1 MKLGFAPTRRS
12 IFSAPDAEE
21 LSGIDAAYMA
31 GIALGIFDKQE
42 VFQHMSRKTYTPA
55 MEESIKNNRYA
66 GWKAAVD
73 RVLTK

>member
-1 MKLGFAPTRRS
+1 
-12 IFSAPDAEE
+12 
-21 LSGIDAAYMA
+21 
-31 GIALGIFDKQE
+31 
-42 VFQHMSRKTYTPA
+42 MSRKTYTPA